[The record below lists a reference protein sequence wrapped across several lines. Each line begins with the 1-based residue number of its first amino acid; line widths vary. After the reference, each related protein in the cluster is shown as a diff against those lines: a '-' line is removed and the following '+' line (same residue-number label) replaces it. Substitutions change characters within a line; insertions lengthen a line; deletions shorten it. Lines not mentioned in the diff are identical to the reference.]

1 MGYAQVGSG
10 NLEDADNELFRDEA
24 EVAAVTGVRAVVA
37 HEETVV
43 LTEGVAAQRD
53 SVQQRAP
60 VRPDRTDTCLVIDYP
75 GIMCRIDAVH
85 RDGHPLV
92 RNNYRTEVL
101 DGPVVGLSGEL
112 AGSEAPAL
120 LEHRVRSRT

>member
-60 VRPDRTDTCLVIDYP
+60 VRPDRADTCLVIDHP
-75 GIMCRIDAVH
+75 GIMRRIDAVH

-92 RNNYRTEVL
+92 RDDYRPQVL
-101 DGPVVGLSGEL
+101 DGPVFGLACKLTGRK
-112 AGSEAPAL
+112 APAF
-120 LEHRVRSRT
+120 LEHGVRD